1 MMSLLRT
8 VKCLSLLILIG
19 AIAVSIRYE
28 STNSKYLFVRCLH
41 SLFSIKYSVISD
53 PIRPELSA
61 DYRAFEHLLKF
72 NSKFQLDPLKDPLV
86 IVKDIRSSISFA
98 DLIPKSKDCRIE
110 KEILE
115 YNGQKVD
122 SFWVDHRRNDDKSN
136 KILVYFH
143 GGGYILGDIDCK

>member
-1 MMSLLRT
+1 MSLIQV
-8 VKCLSLLILIG
+8 VKYFTLAVFIIAL
-19 AIAVSIRYE
+19 AIPIRYE

-41 SLFSIKYSVISD
+41 SLFSLKYSVISD

-61 DYRAFEHLLKF
+61 DYRAFEHLLKL

-86 IVKDIRSSISFA
+86 IVKDIRSSVSFA

>member
-115 YNGQKVD
+115 YNGQKNVLEKA
-122 SFWVDHRRNDDKSN
+122 RNVRN
-136 KILVYFH
+136 LTAFFLETFLQ
-143 GGGYILGDIDCK
+143 LGTSRDIR